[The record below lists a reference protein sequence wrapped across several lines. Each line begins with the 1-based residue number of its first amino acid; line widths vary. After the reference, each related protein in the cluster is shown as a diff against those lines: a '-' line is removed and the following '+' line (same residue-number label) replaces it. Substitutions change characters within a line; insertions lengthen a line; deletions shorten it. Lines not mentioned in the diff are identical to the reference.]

1 MLRSSLLLVLTL
13 LSIKTSYSL
22 IARRADDKEF
32 DVVTNP
38 HDQRCHGNE
47 NAGNSAGAPPCC
59 QAFRNLDSFLE
70 PYYLITHPIPTQ
82 LDTFQKIS
90 HVKIMSV
97 PVPTYHMKQPPRI
110 SAAELQFQLIL
121 VKDMSAEGKS
131 RIHTVE
137 VEMDKAKDSWFPG
150 YYWNPLVIH
159 EEDIGYQHVGWKFT
173 SISER
178 DDPYQLLG
186 NAALSHFYAL
196 MIQTKDVREQE
207 VVTRLSGFKAPG
219 WMAQRIVS

>member
-1 MLRSSLLLVLTL
+1 
-13 LSIKTSYSL
+13 
-22 IARRADDKEF
+22 
-32 DVVTNP
+32 
-38 HDQRCHGNE
+38 
-47 NAGNSAGAPPCC
+47 
-59 QAFRNLDSFLE
+59 
-70 PYYLITHPIPTQ
+70 
-82 LDTFQKIS
+82 
-90 HVKIMSV
+90 
-97 PVPTYHMKQPPRI
+97 
-110 SAAELQFQLIL
+110 
-121 VKDMSAEGKS
+121 
-131 RIHTVE
+131 
-137 VEMDKAKDSWFPG
+137 
-150 YYWNPLVIH
+150 VIH